1 MIRLGRNKREV
12 LNGKIV
18 VTDREV
24 QSKLAFIGLTE
35 RDLGVITS
43 WRDACEAAL
52 DSLVDEFYKHIA
64 NTPTTRAIISNHTTV
79 ERQRPMITRYIQ
91 TMLTGRIDDQYV
103 EYRRHVGATHDR
115 VDLDSNWYVAM
126 YEVIRRVLTDAVRK
140 AGASGSELIEFMVS
154 LSRLIQA
161 DIGLTVTALTDA
173 RRSRIETLNRQIR
186 EQMDD
191 AKTFLDAMRLVLD
204 SLTTGNLTTRLD
216 GSYREEYTAIQEA
229 LNATTQ
235 SLDVAISQ
243 VATASSQVA
252 AASQQIS
259 AGSQSLA
266 QGTSEQASTLEEI
279 SSSLQEMASM
289 SNKNLAS
296 AKEARS
302 LTEGARAGADAGVD
316 RMQRLSEAINRI
328 KTSADSTARIVKTID
343 EIAFQTNLLALNA
356 AVEAARA
363 GDAGKGFAVVA
374 EEVRNLAMRSAE
386 AAKNTAAL
394 IEESVKNAEGG
405 VNLNK
410 EVLCSLHEINS
421 QVRKVSEVM
430 AEITAASDQQVQGVA
445 QIATAIDQINE
456 VTQTTAANA
465 EESASTA
472 EELSSQAAEMQSLV
486 SNFHLSHTQERAA
499 LKRPAVRGVA
509 KQKSAAAPSRT
520 ATSRNKVRE
529 ERVSATEYA
538 DPTQLI
544 PFSDSQDQQVLSD
557 F

>member
-1 MIRLGRNKREV
+1 
-12 LNGKIV
+12 
-18 VTDREV
+18 
-24 QSKLAFIGLTE
+24 
-35 RDLGVITS
+35 
-43 WRDACEAAL
+43 
-52 DSLVDEFYKHIA
+52 
-64 NTPTTRAIISNHTTV
+64 
-79 ERQRPMITRYIQ
+79 
-91 TMLTGRIDDQYV
+91 
-103 EYRRHVGATHDR
+103 
-115 VDLDSNWYVAM
+115 
-126 YEVIRRVLTDAVRK
+126 
-140 AGASGSELIEFMVS
+140 
-154 LSRLIQA
+154 
-161 DIGLTVTALTDA
+161 
-173 RRSRIETLNRQIR
+173 
-186 EQMDD
+186 
-191 AKTFLDAMRLVLD
+191 
-204 SLTTGNLTTRLD
+204 
-216 GSYREEYTAIQEA
+216 
-229 LNATTQ
+229 
-235 SLDVAISQ
+235 
-243 VATASSQVA
+243 
-252 AASQQIS
+252 
-259 AGSQSLA
+259 
-266 QGTSEQASTLEEI
+266 
-279 SSSLQEMASM
+279 M

-302 LTEGARAGADAGVD
+302 LTEGARAGADMGVD

-356 AVEAARA
+356 AVEAASA

-445 QIATAIDQINE
+445 QIVTAIDQINE

-472 EELSSQAAEMQSLV
+472 EELSSQAAEMQTLV

-499 LKRPAVRGVA
+499 LKRPAVRPAPMPAVRDVA
-509 KQKSAAAPSRT
+509 KHKPATALSRT

-529 ERVSATEYA
+529 EKISATEYA